1 MVGLQVSSLEAVK
14 EVLGEWDVAETEK
27 LLQKLEIENEKRKEE
42 QKMRRDAETSKYDNS
57 KLIDR
62 VVSLDSFY

>member
-1 MVGLQVSSLEAVK
+1 MVRLQVSSLEAVK

>member
-57 KLIDR
+57 I
-62 VVSLDSFY
+62 